1 MVGKSFR
8 YHKVLGTMKPIEHGC
23 RWFFFLQTLPDK
35 VLGE

>member
-8 YHKVLGTMKPIEHGC
+8 YHKVLGTMKPIENGC
-23 RWFFFLQTLPDK
+23 RWSFFQALQDK